1 MPTLNIGGQ
10 KVKVGDEFLSLAPDQ
25 QNAAVDEIAK
35 SLSASTQG
43 IGSTELVGTKP
54 AQGDQPA
61 RVVIGTNP
69 KSDDRDSLLGK
80 IDSIVRGA
88 ADTMT
93 FGLADELA
101 AGLGGL
107 TGIGGRRGDFAG
119 NLAKERATDAADAE
133 NRAPLRIFG
142 QLGGGLAQAGGLAKA
157 GLSFGA
163 NALKRGAGMAE
174 KAFGSLVDGGIL
186 GGLHGAGSGEG
197 VEGRA
202 LSAATGA
209 TGGGLIGGAAPF
221 ALSGVSLAA
230 KPVLA
235 PILSRLRPDA
245 YAEDALGEG
254 LKRTGMTPQDI
265 VASLRSAAADQQ
277 PMFNVA
283 DAMGNSGQRLLSTV
297 ARNPNGAR
305 QQVVDTILDRQ
316 MDQGRRVAS
325 ALQEASGTPL
335 TAAQYKE
342 LLEARRATDAARN
355 YAPVH
360 SEMTPINVTGPVS
373 EANAAI
379 SPIANRIA
387 MFQNRVPTD
396 LAGRAA
402 IEGQEASIRDPI
414 REALKEA
421 RSYMASP
428 QLTIVGVEKAF
439 RAKVNIDQMIAKATE
454 KGQGALVN
462 QLMPIR
468 DALDNQLAATSKQY
482 AAARNA
488 YRNASENIE
497 AIGTGRDMARPR
509 TRAQDNLSTFGAL
522 PGDEARRAAR
532 IGYFDPLIARA
543 ENQAGTMSNS
553 ARPLISESY
562 RQELPAF
569 AAPGKADQLGRRIA
583 REQRMFETANAALG
597 GSKTADNLADAADMA
612 RFDPSIMSKLLRG
625 KVVDAA
631 ISAIAKGM
639 DEARGQS
646 TPVVERIA
654 RAMME
659 TNPEIAERLL
669 TRGMTAK
676 NVSDARRAIIQM
688 IVTNMGASA
697 SGRAAAHP

>member
-10 KVKVGDEFLSLAPDQ
+10 KVKVGDEFLSLTQDQ

-35 SLSASTQG
+35 SLSAPTEG
-43 IGSTELVGTKP
+43 AGSTELVGTAP
-54 AQGDQPA
+54 ARGSEPA

-69 KSDDRDSLLGK
+69 KLNDRDSLLGK

-93 FGLADELA
+93 FGLSDEIA
-101 AGLGGL
+101 AGLSGL
-107 TGIGGRRGDFAG
+107 TGIGGKFGDFSG
-119 NLAKERATDAADAE
+119 NLEKERATDADDSE
-133 NRAPLRIFG
+133 NRAPFRIFG
-142 QLGGGLAQAGGLAKA
+142 QLAGGLTQAGGLAKA

-163 NALKRGAGMAE
+163 KAAKRGAGLAE
-174 KAFGSLVDGGIL
+174 TAFGSLLDGGIL

-197 VEGRA
+197 IEGRA
-202 LSAATGA
+202 KSGMVGGA
-209 TGGGLIGGAAPF
+209 GGALIGGLAPF
-221 ALSGVSLAA
+221 ALSGASLAA
-230 KPVLA
+230 KPMLA

-254 LKRTGMTPQDI
+254 MKRAGMTPADV
-265 VASLRSAAADQQ
+265 VASLRAAAADQQ

-305 QQVVDTILDRQ
+305 QRVVDTIVDRQ
-316 MDQGRRVAS
+316 MDQGRRVAAS
-325 ALQEASGTPL
+325 LTDASGSPL
-335 TAAQYKE
+335 SASQYKE
-342 LLEARRATDAARN
+342 LLEAKRSADAAKN
-355 YAPVH
+355 YDPVH
-360 SEMTPINVTGPVS
+360 NDITAIDVS
-373 EANAAI
+373 EPVATANAAI
-379 SPIANRIA
+379 SPFATKVGA
-387 MFQNRVPTD
+387 LKGDVPTD
-396 LAGRAA
+396 LASRAD
-402 IEGQEASIRDPI
+402 IEAAEATIRDPI
-414 REALKEA
+414 RSAVKEA

-428 QLTIVGVEKAF
+428 QLTITSVEKAF
-439 RAKVNIDQMIAKATE
+439 RAKTNMDQMIAKATE
-454 KGQGALVN
+454 LGQNGLVQ
-462 QLMPIR
+462 QLKPVR
-468 DALDNQLAATSKQY
+468 DRLDDVLARTSKQY
-482 AAARNA
+482 AAARDA
-488 YRNASENIE
+488 YRTASENID

-522 PGDEARRAAR
+522 PSEEAQRSAR

-562 RQELPAF
+562 RQELPVF
-569 AAPGKADQLGRRIA
+569 AEPGQADRLGRRIA
-583 REQRMFETANAALG
+583 REQRMFETAASALG
-597 GSKTADNLADAADMA
+597 GSKTADNLADAADLA
-612 RFDPSIMSKLLRG
+612 RFDPSIMGKLLHG
-625 KVVDAA
+625 KVIDAV
-631 ISAIAKGM
+631 ISAITKGI

-669 TRGMTAK
+669 TKGATAK